1 MKCTEGGIGF
11 RFAHEKEGEGMKE
24 REVVKE
30 KRSIPP
36 SVTKRSRKRT
46 SGGGRGNR
54 KAVVQYDPD
63 TGETIRVGYIVN
75 IIYMYIYIY
84 MHIYAL
90 ASALIRK
97 KRTFTVIISSFLHF
111 VNRFFLLGQQQPKP
125 LEFTKLLYLSAA
137 LASDGQ

>member
-11 RFAHEKEGEGMKE
+11 RFAHEKEGEDMKE

-30 KRSIPP
+30 KRSVPP
-36 SVTKRSRKRT
+36 AVTKRSRKRT

-75 IIYMYIYIY
+75 IIYMYIY
-84 MHIYAL
+84 AL

-125 LEFTKLLYLSAA
+125 LEFIKLLYLSAA